1 MTITF
6 IAHSTPEPALY
17 GAMAAILAELRAL
30 PLCHLPVTHDAKRF
44 TNARQ
49 HVTAQGQQVTSGLVW
64 LERLTGRSPGA
75 EMDFDS
81 LITRALREDIVIP
94 SIQPLD
100 RELALRAAENGIEV
114 ESLQVVK
121 QQEKFHLEDVD
132 TGKMRSN
139 GWARD
144 IFGRWAFGSVL
155 QPVMRAGQKLR
166 VAIVGEMSEH
176 RESYPALLAALGDAA
191 DALALNIEVV
201 GVAPTLSGSQLDSTL
216 FDIDGVLLP
225 GLLPAQGENP
235 QNGLLAIATWALDN
249 RLPALGINQGMHHM
263 VAALGQKTL
272 GRERVVMHGPATLNA
287 LQTCLPVP
295 QNSARSMGN
304 QQIYS
309 QPGSRMAQI
318 LGRESTQRYNQRW
331 SLNPELVDELQ
342 GAGLDVSATGEKGRG
357 IAAVELR
364 DHPFFVGIQSHPE
377 LQSRRERASSL
388 LMAFLQEIRNNNR
401 QRDISHAT
409 LSKSVRLKQSYFSM
423 G

>member
-44 TNARQ
+44 ANARQ
-49 HVTAQGQQVTSGLVW
+49 HVTAQGQQLTSGLVW

-75 EMDFDS
+75 EMDLDS

-100 RELALRAAENGIEV
+100 RELALRAAENGIV
-114 ESLQVVK
+114 LESLQVVK

-155 QPVMRAGQKLR
+155 QPVMRGAQKLR
-166 VAIVGEMSEH
+166 IAVVGDMNEH
-176 RESYPALLAALGDAA
+176 AESYPALLAALADAA

-201 GVAPTLSGSQLDSTL
+201 GVSPTLSGSQLDSML
-216 FDIDGVLLP
+216 FDVD
-225 GLLPAQGENP
+225 
-235 QNGLLAIATWALDN
+235 GLLAIATWALDH
-249 RLPALGINQGMHHM
+249 RLPVLGINQGMHHM

-295 QNSARSMGN
+295 QNSPRCMGN

-309 QPGSRMAQI
+309 QSGSRMAQI
-318 LGRESTQRYNQRW
+318 FGRESTQRYNQRW
-331 SLNPELVDELQ
+331 SLNPELVDELH
-342 GAGLDVSATGEKGRG
+342 GAGLEVSATGEKGRG

-388 LMAFLQEIRNNNR
+388 LMAFLQEIRQNIR